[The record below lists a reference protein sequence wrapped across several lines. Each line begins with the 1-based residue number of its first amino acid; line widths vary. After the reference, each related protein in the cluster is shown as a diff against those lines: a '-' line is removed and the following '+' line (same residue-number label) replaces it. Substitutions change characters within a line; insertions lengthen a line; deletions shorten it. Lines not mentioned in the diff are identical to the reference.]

1 MRDPNQENGA
11 RVSAAIIPGLIVAGI
26 GVLFLL
32 HNLNIVRIYNVWR
45 FWPLILIA
53 IGFTK
58 LVDSPHSNEKAGGSV
73 MVLVGGIFLA
83 VNLGLF
89 SWQSGSSGRSS

>member
-1 MRDPNQENGA
+1 MRDEN
-11 RVSAAIIPGLIVAGI
+11 RERSSHAAGLIPGLIVAGI

-45 FWPLILIA
+45 YWPLILVA
-53 IGFTK
+53 IGASK
-58 LVDSPHSNEKAGGSV
+58 LVDSPNANEKVAGGI
-73 MVLVGGIFLA
+73 MLAAGGIFLA

-89 SWQSGSSGRSS
+89 SWRIW